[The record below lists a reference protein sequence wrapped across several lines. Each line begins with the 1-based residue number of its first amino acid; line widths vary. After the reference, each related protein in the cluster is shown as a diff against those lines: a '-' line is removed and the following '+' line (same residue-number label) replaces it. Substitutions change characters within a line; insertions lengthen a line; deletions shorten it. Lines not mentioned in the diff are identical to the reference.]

1 MEGSRSGSVS
11 LQIITDADL
20 YLGAQK
26 IMDPTALDLEHWLN
40 LVNIKKTV

>member
-1 MEGSRSGSVS
+1 MEGSRSGSIS
-11 LQIITDADL
+11 LQIITDTDL

-26 IMDPTALDLEHWLN
+26 IMDPTALDLELWLK